1 MDSFFSSSKCLASE
15 YRDLIL
21 LIIQEKNNKASWLII
36 PGRFYWM
43 SLTRPRAIPERA
55 GAWYTLDGRKL
66 DTKPTQKGMYIH
78 NGKKVVV
85 K

>member
-43 SLTRPRAIPERA
+43 SLTRPRAI
-55 GAWYTLDGRKL
+55 
-66 DTKPTQKGMYIH
+66 
-78 NGKKVVV
+78 N
-85 K
+85 